1 MQMNTS
7 AAVRPKLA
15 HYGLVTADLETMVDW
30 YGQVLGMSINHRSK
44 IPWIAR
50 VTHQGPPF
58 SAFAF
63 LSNDDMDHRLVL
75 FEISGAAIDPE
86 KRHHT
91 CLQHVAFE
99 CATMDDLLGTY
110 LRLKDSGIAPL
121 WAADHGV
128 GTSIYYE
135 DPERNVVELFVN
147 NYESTRA
154 ATEYLRTARPG
165 MPAQIDPAKLVAA
178 RGEAGA
184 SPWDL
189 HERAMAGEFAP
200 EEPYD
205 PRTHF

>member
-1 MQMNTS
+1 MNTS
-7 AAVRPKLA
+7 ATTQPKLA
-15 HYGLVTADLETMVDW
+15 HYGLATADLETMVNW
-30 YGQVLGMSINHRSK
+30 YGQVLGMFVNHRSK
-44 IPWIAR
+44 IPWVAR
-50 VTHQGPPF
+50 LTHQGPPF

-86 KRHHT
+86 KRRHT
-91 CLQHVAFE
+91 GLQHVAFE
-99 CATMDDLLGTY
+99 CATIDDLLGTY
-110 LRLKDSGIAPL
+110 LRLKSSGIAPL

-154 ATEYLRTARPG
+154 ATEYLRTAKPG

-178 RGEAGA
+178 RKAGT
-184 SPWDL
+184 SQWNL

-200 EEPYD
+200 NEPYD